1 MVHSV
6 LMAEAKF
13 ARAAAQNTR
22 QKPPAHPTPALISPQ
37 HFFLPDETRSRAC
50 NFFAR
55 IFNGAI
61 SKKKYLLGLPCAFY
75 FFPVF
80 FPQISALGPR
90 KLCCRQKKM
99 RTHGSEMKTPPR
111 MGKKKC
117 HEQFQARR
125 KTAAKSQMCQAR
137 LFSHFRSF
145 LFSPELP
152 LFLLH
157 N

>member
-13 ARAAAQNTR
+13 TRAAAQNTR
-22 QKPPAHPTPALISPQ
+22 QKPPAHPTPTLISPQ

-61 SKKKYLLGLPCAFY
+61 SKKKYLLGLPRAFY

-80 FPQISALGPR
+80 FHKYLRSARGNCVAGKRKWERTAAKWKRRLGWV
-90 KLCCRQKKM
+90 
-99 RTHGSEMKTPPR
+99 E
-111 MGKKKC
+111 KKC

-137 LFSHFRSF
+137 LFSHSRSF
-145 LFSPELP
+145 LFFAWAASI
-152 LFLLH
+152 FAA
-157 N
+157 